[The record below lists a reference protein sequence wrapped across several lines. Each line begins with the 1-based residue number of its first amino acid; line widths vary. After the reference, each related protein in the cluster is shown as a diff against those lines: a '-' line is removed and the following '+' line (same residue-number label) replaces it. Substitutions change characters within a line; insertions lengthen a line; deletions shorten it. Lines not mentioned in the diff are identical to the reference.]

1 MNTPLSIRL
10 IDDTVDG
17 LLSRASAELADRFA
31 GVFSP
36 ETIDRYVHES
46 YTTLYRTA
54 KIKKYLPLIATRF
67 ATDRLTA
74 LAQAQGAIVK
84 SVPEVLFVC
93 VHNAGRSQMGAAL
106 LDKVAAGRVHVR
118 SAGSLPADEIN
129 PAVTAA
135 MAEIG
140 VDLTAE
146 FPKPLTDDVVRASDV
161 VITMGCGDA
170 CPVYPGKRYLDWHM
184 PDPHNQPLKVVRTIR
199 DQIDAEVHT
208 LLTDILTP
216 V

>member
-1 MNTPLSIRL
+1 MNTPNSIRL
-10 IDDTVDG
+10 IDDTVYG

-84 SVPEVLFVC
+84 SVPEVLSVC

-106 LDKVAAGRVHVR
+106 LDKAAAGRVHVR

-129 PAVTAA
+129 PAVTKA

-140 VDLTAE
+140 VDLTKE

-184 PDPHNQPLKVVRTIR
+184 PDPHNQALEVVRQIR

-216 V
+216 A